1 MLRKR
6 GREVIDAEW
15 SQQQFDPGAWIFVL
29 LERAPCTTGREQQ
42 FHLGLKFAADDRCS
56 SNLLAAVPAPDY
68 GSSMDARTRKQQQ
81 VEEEHGDE
89 ARMLAEAFGAKRD
102 RLLASL
108 TLIAGVGVIVAIPFA
123 LRAGA
128 EFFMPVTA
136 ALVVAIALVPL
147 LEWFER
153 RGMPPKGAAGL
164 CVLLFLAVAIFAV
177 GSIVIPARDWV
188 ARVPGNIPKVRATLE
203 PVIQIYKHLDR
214 FIDRTVS
221 QIAVTQ
227 EQTRAVRIET
237 PNSMSS
243 LLISSAPH
251 LLIQLFFALLVIF
264 FFLAGWTAMRKKT
277 IVSRGSFE
285 GALTT
290 ARVIQQVVDATST
303 YLGTITLINIGLGAL
318 TATALWLLG
327 MPSPVMWGGIV
338 AVANYI
344 PYLGPIVCALLLF
357 AAGLMSFPDV
367 WGALLPPAVFI
378 GFHLVEANFFTPMVV
393 GHRLTISPL
402 SILVSLSFWAWVWGT
417 TGALLAVPLLI
428 IMKTIFSAAGTPDI
442 AGFLFEH
449 GTLTHIGDDAEE
461 EVEEREMQPA
471 MVDTPKTLS

>member
-1 MLRKR
+1 MLPR
-6 GREVIDAEW
+6 
-15 SQQQFDPGAWIFVL
+15 
-29 LERAPCTTGREQQ
+29 
-42 FHLGLKFAADDRCS
+42 
-56 SNLLAAVPAPDY
+56 
-68 GSSMDARTRKQQQ
+68 MDARTRKQQQ
-81 VEEEHGDE
+81 AEDQPGETARVLIE
-89 ARMLAEAFGAKRD
+89 ANAKRD
-102 RLLASL
+102 RLLAGLS
-108 TLIAGVGVIVAIPFA
+108 LIAGIGILIAMPFA

-153 RGMPPKGAAGL
+153 RGMSSKLAAGL
-164 CVLLFLAVAIFAV
+164 CVLIFLLIAIFAI
-177 GSIVIPARDWV
+177 GSIVVPASDWV
-188 ARVPGNIPKVRATLE
+188 AQIPTKIDKVRTALD
-203 PVIQIYKHLDR
+203 PVFDLYKNLDR
-214 FIDRTVS
+214 FIDRIATQIQVSRGGGARTVT
-221 QIAVTQ
+221 I
-227 EQTRAVRIET
+227 EQ
-237 PNSMSS
+237 PNSVMG
-243 LLISSAPH
+243 LLATSAPH

-264 FFLAGWTAMRKKT
+264 FFLAGWTTMRKKT

-303 YLGTITLINIGLGAL
+303 YLGTITLINVGLGAL
-318 TATALWLLG
+318 TALALWWLG

-344 PYLGPIVCALLLF
+344 PYLGPIVAALLLF
-357 AAGLMSFPDV
+357 VGGLMTFPDV
-367 WGALLPPAVFI
+367 WGALLPPAVFV

-428 IMKTIFSAAGTPDI
+428 IMKTVFSAAGTPDI

-449 GTLTHIGDDAEE
+449 GTLTHAGEPDEE
-461 EVEEREMQPA
+461 EVEERQEIQPA
-471 MVDTPKTLS
+471 MVDTPKPLS

>member
-1 MLRKR
+1 ML
-6 GREVIDAEW
+6 
-15 SQQQFDPGAWIFVL
+15 GA
-29 LERAPCTTGREQQ
+29 
-42 FHLGLKFAADDRCS
+42 
-56 SNLLAAVPAPDY
+56 
-68 GSSMDARTRKQQQ
+68 MDARTRKQHQM
-81 VEEEHGDE
+81 VEEPTDE
-89 ARMLAEAFGAKRD
+89 ARVLAESITVKRD

-108 TLIAGVGVIVAIPFA
+108 TLIAGIGVLVGLPFA

-153 RGMPPKGAAGL
+153 RGIPSKLSAGL
-164 CVLLFLAVAIFAV
+164 CVVIFLAVALFAI
-177 GSIVIPARDWV
+177 GSIVVPASDWV
-188 ARVPGNIPKVRATLE
+188 AQVPSTIPKVRSTLE
-203 PVIQIYKHLDR
+203 PVLDLYKNLDK
-214 FIDRTVS
+214 FIDRTAS
-221 QIAVTQ
+221 QIAITQ

-237 PNSMSS
+237 PNSVSS

-318 TATALWLLG
+318 TALVLWWLG

-344 PYLGPIVCALLLF
+344 PYLGPIASALLLF
-357 AAGLMSFPDV
+357 LGGLMTYPDI
-367 WGALLPPAVFI
+367 WGALLPPAAFI
-378 GFHLVEANFFTPMVV
+378 SFHLIEANFFTPMVV

-402 SILVSLSFWAWVWGT
+402 SILISLSFWAWIWGT

-428 IMKTIFSAAGTPDI
+428 IMKTVFSAAGTPDI

-449 GTLTHIGDDAEE
+449 GTLTHAGEADEE
-461 EVEEREMQPA
+461 EVEERQEMEPA
-471 MVDTPKTLS
+471 MVDTPQRPS

>member
-1 MLRKR
+1 
-6 GREVIDAEW
+6 V
-15 SQQQFDPGAWIFVL
+15 
-29 LERAPCTTGREQQ
+29 
-42 FHLGLKFAADDRCS
+42 
-56 SNLLAAVPAPDY
+56 LAASKAGHY
-68 GSSMDARTRKQQQ
+68 AHRMDVRRKQRQLEQ
-81 VEEEHGDE
+81 DVPDDP
-89 ARMLAEAFGAKRD
+89 RMLAETITAKSD

-108 TLIAGVGVIVAIPFA
+108 TLIAGMGVVVGLPFA

-153 RGMPPKGAAGL
+153 RGVPSRLAAAL
-164 CVLLFLAVAIFAV
+164 CLMIFVLLAMFAI
-177 GSIVIPARDWV
+177 GSIVVPASDWV
-188 ARVPGNIPKVRATLE
+188 AQVPSKITKVRAALE
-203 PVIQIYKHLDR
+203 PILDLYKNLDR

-221 QIAVTQ
+221 QIAITR

-237 PNSMSS
+237 PNSMLG
-243 LLISSAPH
+243 LLTSSAPH

-264 FFLAGWTAMRKKT
+264 FFLAGWTTMRKKT

-303 YLGTITLINIGLGAL
+303 YLGTITLINVGLGAL
-318 TATALWLLG
+318 TAVVLWWLG
-327 MPSPVMWGGIV
+327 MPSPVMWGGII
-338 AVANYI
+338 AVLNYI
-344 PYLGPIVCALLLF
+344 PYLGPIACALLLF
-357 AAGLMSFPDV
+357 LGGLMTYPDV
-367 WGALLPPAVFI
+367 WGALLPPAAFVSL
-378 GFHLVEANFFTPMVV
+378 HLIEANFFTPMVV

-402 SILVSLSFWAWVWGT
+402 SILISLSFWAWVWGT

-428 IMKTIFSAAGTPDI
+428 IMKTVFSAAGTPDI

-449 GTLTHIGDDAEE
+449 GTLTHVGEPDEE
-461 EVEEREMQPA
+461 EVEERQEMQPA
-471 MVDTPKTLS
+471 MVDTEKSAS

>member
-1 MLRKR
+1 
-6 GREVIDAEW
+6 
-15 SQQQFDPGAWIFVL
+15 
-29 LERAPCTTGREQQ
+29 
-42 FHLGLKFAADDRCS
+42 
-56 SNLLAAVPAPDY
+56 
-68 GSSMDARTRKQQQ
+68 MDARTRKHH
-81 VEEEHGDE
+81 VDEHDDE
-89 ARMLAEAFGAKRD
+89 ARAIAETIKRD

-108 TLIAGVGVIVAIPFA
+108 TLIAGVGLLVAMPFA

-153 RGMPPKGAAGL
+153 RGVPSKLSAGL
-164 CVLLFLAVAIFAV
+164 CVIVFLLLALFAI
-177 GSIVIPARDWV
+177 GSIVVPATDWV
-188 ARVPGNIPKVRATLE
+188 AQVPSKIPKVRAALE
-203 PVIQIYKHLDR
+203 PVLDVYKNLDK
-214 FIDRTVS
+214 FIARTTS
-221 QIAVTQ
+221 QIAISQ

-237 PNSMSS
+237 PNSMLG
-243 LLISSAPH
+243 LLTSSAPH
-251 LLIQLFFALLVIF
+251 LMIQLFFALLVIF
-264 FFLAGWTAMRKKT
+264 FFLAGWTTMRKKT

-303 YLGTITLINIGLGAL
+303 YLGTITLINIGLGTL
-318 TATALWLLG
+318 TAGVLWWLG

-338 AVANYI
+338 AVLNYI

-357 AAGLMSFPDV
+357 LGGLMTYPDI
-367 WGALLPPAVFI
+367 WGALLPPAAFI
-378 GFHLVEANFFTPMVV
+378 SFHLIEANFFTPLVV

-442 AGFLFEH
+442 AGFLFEE
-449 GTLTHIGDDAEE
+449 GTLTHVGDLDEE
-461 EVEEREMQPA
+461 EEDERREMEPA
-471 MVDTPKTLS
+471 MVDTDKPPT

>member
-1 MLRKR
+1 
-6 GREVIDAEW
+6 
-15 SQQQFDPGAWIFVL
+15 
-29 LERAPCTTGREQQ
+29 
-42 FHLGLKFAADDRCS
+42 
-56 SNLLAAVPAPDY
+56 
-68 GSSMDARTRKQQQ
+68 MDARARKHHQ
-81 VEEEHGDE
+81 VDDEVADE
-89 ARMLAEAFGAKRD
+89 ARMLAETITVKRD

-108 TLIAGVGVIVAIPFA
+108 TLIAGMGLIVALPFA

-136 ALVVAIALVPL
+136 ALVIAIALVPL

-153 RGMPPKGAAGL
+153 RGVPSRLAAGFCL
-164 CVLLFLAVAIFAV
+164 VIFVMLAMFAV
-177 GSIVIPARDWV
+177 GSIVIPATDWV
-188 ARVPGNIPKVRATLE
+188 AQVPSKIDKVRATLE
-203 PVIQIYKHLDR
+203 PVFDLYKNLDR

-221 QIAVTQ
+221 QIAINQ

-237 PNSMSS
+237 PNSMLG
-243 LLISSAPH
+243 LLTSSAPH

-303 YLGTITLINIGLGAL
+303 YLGTITLINVGLGAL
-318 TATALWLLG
+318 TALALWWLG

-338 AVANYI
+338 AVLNYI
-344 PYLGPIVCALLLF
+344 PYLGPIACALLLF
-357 AAGLMSFPDV
+357 LGGLMTYPDV
-367 WGALLPPAVFI
+367 WGALLPPTVFV
-378 GFHLVEANFFTPMVV
+378 GFHLIEANFFTPMIV

-402 SILVSLSFWAWVWGT
+402 SILISLSFWAWVWGT

-449 GTLTHIGDDAEE
+449 GTLTHVGEPDEE
-461 EVEEREMQPA
+461 EEDERREMQPA
-471 MVDTPKTLS
+471 MVDTPEPRS

>member
-1 MLRKR
+1 ML
-6 GREVIDAEW
+6 
-15 SQQQFDPGAWIFVL
+15 GA
-29 LERAPCTTGREQQ
+29 
-42 FHLGLKFAADDRCS
+42 
-56 SNLLAAVPAPDY
+56 
-68 GSSMDARTRKQQQ
+68 MDARTRKQHQM
-81 VEEEHGDE
+81 VEEPTDE
-89 ARMLAEAFGAKRD
+89 ARVLAESITVKRD

-108 TLIAGVGVIVAIPFA
+108 TLIAGIGVLVGLPFA

-153 RGMPPKGAAGL
+153 RGIPSKLSAGL
-164 CVLLFLAVAIFAV
+164 CVVIFLAAALFAI
-177 GSIVIPARDWV
+177 GSIVVPASDWV
-188 ARVPGNIPKVRATLE
+188 AQVPSTIPKVRSTLE
-203 PVIQIYKHLDR
+203 PVLDLYKNLDK
-214 FIDRTVS
+214 FIDRTAS
-221 QIAVTQ
+221 QIAITQ

-237 PNSMSS
+237 PNSVSS

-318 TATALWLLG
+318 TALVLWWLG

-344 PYLGPIVCALLLF
+344 PYLGPIASALLLF
-357 AAGLMSFPDV
+357 LGGLMTYPDI
-367 WGALLPPAVFI
+367 WGALLPPAAFI
-378 GFHLVEANFFTPMVV
+378 SFHLIEANFFTPMVV

-402 SILVSLSFWAWVWGT
+402 SILISLSFWAWIWGT

-428 IMKTIFSAAGTPDI
+428 IMKTVFSAAGTPDI

-449 GTLTHIGDDAEE
+449 GTLTHAGEADEE
-461 EVEEREMQPA
+461 EVEERQEMEPA
-471 MVDTPKTLS
+471 MVDTPQRPS

>member
-1 MLRKR
+1 
-6 GREVIDAEW
+6 
-15 SQQQFDPGAWIFVL
+15 
-29 LERAPCTTGREQQ
+29 
-42 FHLGLKFAADDRCS
+42 
-56 SNLLAAVPAPDY
+56 
-68 GSSMDARTRKQQQ
+68 MDARTRKRQQ
-81 VEEEHGDE
+81 VEDDDTD
-89 ARMLAEAFGAKRD
+89 ALVMLETVTAKRD

-108 TLIAGVGVIVAIPFA
+108 ALIAGIGVVVGLPFA

-153 RGMPPKGAAGL
+153 RGIPPKLSAGL
-164 CVLLFLAVAIFAV
+164 CVVLFVMLALFAI
-177 GSIVIPARDWV
+177 GSIVVPASDWV
-188 ARVPGNIPKVRATLE
+188 AQVPTKIGKVRGALE
-203 PVIQIYKHLDR
+203 PIFDLYKNLDR

-221 QIAVTQ
+221 QIQVAGAQ
-227 EQTRAVRIET
+227 SSSSTRAVRIET
-237 PNSMSS
+237 PNSMLG
-243 LLISSAPH
+243 LLTSSAPH
-251 LLIQLFFALLVIF
+251 LLVQLFFALLVIF

-318 TATALWLLG
+318 TALALWWLG

-357 AAGLMSFPDV
+357 LGGLMIYPDI
-367 WGALLPPAVFI
+367 WGALLPPAAFV
-378 GFHLVEANFFTPMVV
+378 GFHLIEANLFTPMVV

-402 SILVSLSFWAWVWGT
+402 SILISLSFWAWVWGT

-428 IMKTIFSAAGTPDI
+428 IMKTVFAAAGTPDI

-449 GTLTHIGDDAEE
+449 GTLTHVGDPNEE
-461 EVEEREMQPA
+461 EEDERQEMQPA
-471 MVDTPKTLS
+471 MVDTPQPRS

>member
-1 MLRKR
+1 VD
-6 GREVIDAEW
+6 ET
-15 SQQQFDPGAWIFVL
+15 S
-29 LERAPCTTGREQQ
+29 
-42 FHLGLKFAADDRCS
+42 
-56 SNLLAAVPAPDY
+56 
-68 GSSMDARTRKQQQ
+68 
-81 VEEEHGDE
+81 DE
-89 ARMLAEAFGAKRD
+89 ARTLAETITVKRD

-108 TLIAGVGVIVAIPFA
+108 TLIAGIGVIVALPFA
-123 LRAGA
+123 LRSGA

-153 RGMPPKGAAGL
+153 RGIPSKASAGL
-164 CVLLFLAVAIFAV
+164 CVLMFLAMALFAI
-177 GSIVIPARDWV
+177 GSIVIPATDWV
-188 ARVPGNIPKVRATLE
+188 AQVPSKIPKIRAALE
-203 PVIQIYKHLDR
+203 PVIQLYKHLDR
-214 FIDRTVS
+214 WIDKATS
-221 QIAVTQ
+221 QIAIAPAPPAHTVTL
-227 EQTRAVRIET
+227 EEPHSTVG
-237 PNSMSS
+237 
-243 LLISSAPH
+243 LLASSAPH

-264 FFLAGWTAMRKKT
+264 FFLAGWTAMRKKA
-277 IVSRGSFE
+277 IVTRGSFE

-303 YLGTITLINIGLGAL
+303 YLLTITLINAGLAAL
-318 TATALWLLG
+318 TAFVLWWLG

-357 AAGLMSFPDV
+357 FGGLMTYPDV
-367 WGALLPPAVFI
+367 WGAMLPPAAFI

-402 SILVSLSFWAWVWGT
+402 SILISLSFWAWVWGT

-428 IMKTIFSAAGTPDI
+428 IMKTVFSAAGTPDI

-449 GTLTHIGDDAEE
+449 GTLTHIGDEDEE
-461 EVEEREMQPA
+461 EVEERQELEPA
-471 MVDTPKTLS
+471 MVDTPERPT

>member
-1 MLRKR
+1 
-6 GREVIDAEW
+6 
-15 SQQQFDPGAWIFVL
+15 
-29 LERAPCTTGREQQ
+29 
-42 FHLGLKFAADDRCS
+42 
-56 SNLLAAVPAPDY
+56 
-68 GSSMDARTRKQQQ
+68 MDARTRKHHQ
-81 VEEEHGDE
+81 VEDEASDE
-89 ARMLAEAFGAKRD
+89 ARTLAETITAKRD

-108 TLIAGVGVIVAIPFA
+108 TLLAGMGLIIALPFA

-153 RGMPPKGAAGL
+153 RGIPSKPSAGL
-164 CVLLFLAVAIFAV
+164 CVLLFLLMAMFAI
-177 GSIVIPARDWV
+177 GSIVIPATDWV
-188 ARVPGNIPKVRATLE
+188 AQVPGKIPKVREALE

-221 QIAVTQ
+221 QIYVSPPPA
-227 EQTRAVRIET
+227 RSVRLET
-237 PNSMSS
+237 PSS
-243 LLISSAPH
+243 TLGLLTSSAPH
-251 LLIQLFFALLVIF
+251 LIIQLFFALLVIF

-303 YLGTITLINIGLGAL
+303 YLGTITLINVGLGAL
-318 TATALWLLG
+318 TAGVLWWLG

-338 AVANYI
+338 AVLNYI
-344 PYLGPIVCALLLF
+344 PYLGPIAAALLLF
-357 AAGLMSFPDV
+357 LGGLMTYPDV
-367 WGALLPPAVFI
+367 WGALMPPAAFI
-378 GFHLVEANFFTPMVV
+378 SFHLIEANIFTPMVV

-428 IMKTIFSAAGTPDI
+428 IMKTVFSAAGTPDI

-449 GTLTHIGDDAEE
+449 GTLTHVGDPDEE
-461 EVEEREMQPA
+461 EEEERREIEPA